1 MEHLTDD
8 AIIDYALEPQ
18 TTASAVA
25 EHLGSC
31 EQCAREVAAYR
42 HLIDV
47 GRESAEDHGPSSPPP
62 PEVWSAI
69 SRELGL
75 RDTSEPEPGRAFM
88 NTRPESLDPGA
99 PADAATPS
107 APSEGAR
114 VPRRWPRSW
123 LVAAAVLIT
132 VLAVGVGVLIGR
144 SLAPPAQTAS
154 PTSSAQLT
162 PVDTGPPRASGAAT
176 ITGGPTGATLSVTTR
191 QLPLRQGF
199 YQVWLYDQSS
209 GVMVPIGTLD
219 AVGNGTFSVAPSIDI
234 HTFNIVDVSAQQLNG
249 DPAHGTSMLRGT
261 LTQ

>member
-1 MEHLTDD
+1 M
-8 AIIDYALEPQ
+8 
-18 TTASAVA
+18 
-25 EHLGSC
+25 
-31 EQCAREVAAYR
+31 
-42 HLIDV
+42 
-47 GRESAEDHGPSSPPP
+47 
-62 PEVWSAI
+62 
-69 SRELGL
+69 
-75 RDTSEPEPGRAFM
+75 
-88 NTRPESLDPGA
+88 
-99 PADAATPS
+99 
-107 APSEGAR
+107 
-114 VPRRWPRSW
+114 
-123 LVAAAVLIT
+123 VAAAVLIT
-132 VLAVGVGVLIGR
+132 VLAVGVGILIGR

-162 PVDTGPPRASGAAT
+162 PVDTGPPQASGAAT

-234 HTFNIVDVSAQQLNG
+234 HAFNIVDVSAQQLNG